1 MPMKINKLEIENV
14 KRVKAVKIEPNQ
26 NGLTIIGGKNN
37 QGKTSVLDSI
47 AWALGGERYKPS
59 QSTREG
65 SLIPPNLHIVMNNP
79 RQTAKIEGTG
89 KEYWRVGTSNTTWSS
104 WIDPYGKSLEA
115 AKTATNFMEFTSGT
129 GLQIGDKTN
138 GTWKGFRSRI
148 TSTAFEILNE
158 AGAAVASYGRK
169 LIQLGKDSVDAII
182 ELCGGK
188 GNIKYATPEN
198 NYIQQGLAL
207 DRGLVIESVDN
218 IIIKPANKFFVNT
231 ELTDSTTDFVGRSSI
246 TPGSFQLN
254 VWQSNKGSNIINA
267 SVGIEGNIEEGLNL
281 EATGGKYDFLE
292 AIRFNNISLLD
303 WIYPV
308 GSIYMSAKEGNPA
321 LLFGGTWVAW
331 GAGRVPVGFN
341 GSDGNFNSSEKTG
354 GSKTINIQHNHG
366 LSNARAA
373 VGRADSSLST
383 MSYTSG
389 GNPHNVYFDREFSY
403 YGGIS
408 GGSKHATDTSLIYG
422 NTNNGGSTA
431 ASVLQPYIVC
441 YMWKRTA

>member
-1 MPMKINKLEIENV
+1 
-14 KRVKAVKIEPNQ
+14 
-26 NGLTIIGGKNN
+26 
-37 QGKTSVLDSI
+37 
-47 AWALGGERYKPS
+47 
-59 QSTREG
+59 
-65 SLIPPNLHIVMNNP
+65 
-79 RQTAKIEGTG
+79 
-89 KEYWRVGTSNTTWSS
+89 
-104 WIDPYGKSLEA
+104 
-115 AKTATNFMEFTSGT
+115 MEFTSGT

-281 EATGGKYDFLE
+281 EATGGKRINVRYNDQTEKTAFMI
-292 AIRFNNISLLD
+292 IRLLD
-303 WIYPV
+303 IK
-308 GSIYMSAKEGNPA
+308 AKQ
-321 LLFGGTWVAW
+321 
-331 GAGRVPVGFN
+331 
-341 GSDGNFNSSEKTG
+341 K
-354 GSKTINIQHNHG
+354 
-366 LSNARAA
+366 
-373 VGRADSSLST
+373 
-383 MSYTSG
+383 Y
-389 GNPHNVYFDREFSY
+389 
-403 YGGIS
+403 
-408 GGSKHATDTSLIYG
+408 
-422 NTNNGGSTA
+422 
-431 ASVLQPYIVC
+431 
-441 YMWKRTA
+441 